1 MEDVERFIGSLTT
14 FDCKLRSMKSLA
26 RAPNPIE
33 IGDLGRAALFPND
46 WFVFSEPTIKFE
58 QGADRDVDL

>member
-1 MEDVERFIGSLTT
+1 
-14 FDCKLRSMKSLA
+14 MKSLA